1 LLFCSSSRPPAQV
14 NNNWARVWHRKS
26 IFAKGFLYLHFP
38 RRCGDEDSPY
48 LRMVSNK
55 ASWKLRFAAGSSR
68 VNDDTYRRTIVL
80 RNQGDPWLVTS
91 KTGQQE
97 SPARTC
103 NYPWDH
109 LEYVGDCACSWGFT
123 KCLKVITANRQ
134 MRRRVSGYWPIV
146 SAPQLLYYSSQ
157 FTSCLPSTK
166 SRSKVEVTL
175 FIQEVASSS
184 CEKRKI
190 QSRWWSGLINSW
202 RWCFFWKKQ
211 WREKNSYLKIH
222 EVEWL
227 YSMLLS
233 ALPFLN
239 LAIFSRD
246 EAERTWL
253 LSQKTI

>member
-1 LLFCSSSRPPAQV
+1 
-14 NNNWARVWHRKS
+14 
-26 IFAKGFLYLHFP
+26 
-38 RRCGDEDSPY
+38 
-48 LRMVSNK
+48 
-55 ASWKLRFAAGSSR
+55 
-68 VNDDTYRRTIVL
+68 
-80 RNQGDPWLVTS
+80 
-91 KTGQQE
+91 
-97 SPARTC
+97 
-103 NYPWDH
+103 
-109 LEYVGDCACSWGFT
+109 
-123 KCLKVITANRQ
+123 

-175 FIQEVASSS
+175 FITRGCKQFLWV
-184 CEKRKI
+184 KRKS

-211 WREKNSYLKIH
+211 WREKNSYLKIL

-246 EAERTWL
+246 EAERTGL
-253 LSQKTI
+253 LTQKQSSSFVDACRAGGRNYQGPRSHLRARPNL